1 MAEDNKQ
8 IAIKIK
14 IIYDS
19 IYQYFICLMAYDI
32 QSNSEA
38 SLTESHFIKK
48 IKKMIQLTKF
58 KKWSEIVCS
67 RFLFACFK

>member
-8 IAIKIK
+8 IAIKNK

-32 QSNSEA
+32 LSNSEA
-38 SLTESHFIKK
+38 SLTESHFIK

-67 RFLFACFK
+67 RFFACFK